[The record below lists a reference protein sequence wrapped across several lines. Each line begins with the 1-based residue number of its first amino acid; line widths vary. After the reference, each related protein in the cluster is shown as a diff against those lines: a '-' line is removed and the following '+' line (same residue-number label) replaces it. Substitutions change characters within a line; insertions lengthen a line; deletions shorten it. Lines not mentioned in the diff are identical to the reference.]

1 MRNTKI
7 VATIGPASESPA
19 VLAAL
24 LEAGMNVAR
33 LNFSHG
39 NHAEHRAKV
48 TALREVSARLDKP
61 VAILQDLAGPKIRV
75 GEIAGGSVRLAP
87 GSEFRLRLA
96 GGPGDASGVSVNQ
109 PRLIEEVRPG
119 DHLLLADGA
128 LELEVLTQTGE
139 ELVTRVL
146 VGGLLGSRKGITLPS
161 RTLSVASMTEKDA
174 VDLGL
179 GMALGVDFVALSFV
193 RDAEDLA
200 HCRRAMAKHGDP
212 VPLIAKIEKHE
223 ALVNMDAIIAAADGI
238 MVARGDLGVETPL
251 ARVPT
256 VQKQLIA
263 KCNRAG
269 IPVITAT
276 QMLGSMAASP
286 RPSRAEVTDVAN
298 AILDGT
304 DAVMLSEETAIGA
317 YPVEAVATMDRIA
330 QETETVFPYATWGER
345 VAHSAR
351 QGIREAVAQGAC
363 ALAEAI
369 DAAAII
375 PFTRT
380 GGTAQLVAKYRP
392 RVPILAPCSLPATR
406 RRLLLSWGVLP
417 LASERL
423 TDSEAML
430 RHACEVAK
438 ATGLVASGQRVV
450 LTAGLPVGSEGV
462 TNTIR
467 AAVLD

>member
-1 MRNTKI
+1 MRKTKI
-7 VATIGPASESPA
+7 VATIGPASDSPA
-19 VLAAL
+19 LIAAL
-24 LEAGMNVAR
+24 IEAGLDVAR

-39 NHAEHRAKV
+39 TPAEHRAKIA
-48 TALREVSARLDKP
+48 ALREAAARLDRP
-61 VAILQDLAGPKIRV
+61 VAILQDLAGPKIRI
-75 GEIAGGSVRLAP
+75 GEVAGGAVRLEA
-87 GSEFRLRLA
+87 GAEFRLRPGA
-96 GGPGDASGVSVNQ
+96 GPGDAGGVGVNT
-109 PRLIEEVRPG
+109 PSLIAEVEPG

-128 LELEVLTQTGE
+128 LELEVLAHAGE

-161 RTLSVASMTEKDA
+161 RSLSVASLTEKDKT
-174 VDLGL
+174 DLAL
-179 GMALGVDFVALSFV
+179 GMELGVDFVALSFV
-193 RDAEDLA
+193 RSAEDLA
-200 HCRRAMAKHGDP
+200 ACRRVMAVHGEP
-212 VPLIAKIEKHE
+212 LPLIAKIEKHE
-223 ALVNMDAIIAAADGI
+223 ALANMDAIVAAADGV

-251 ARVPT
+251 ARVPA

-276 QMLGSMAASP
+276 QMLGSMVTSP

-304 DAVMLSEETAIGA
+304 DAVMLSEETATGA
-317 YPVEAVATMDRIA
+317 HPVAAVAMMDRIA
-330 QETETVFPYATWGER
+330 RETETVFPYATWGER

-351 QGIREAVAQGAC
+351 QGLREAVAQGAC

-392 RVPILAPCSLPATR
+392 RVPILAPCSLAATR
-406 RRLLLSWGVLP
+406 RRLALSWGVLP
-417 LASERL
+417 LASERFA
-423 TDSEAML
+423 DSEAML

-438 ATGLVASGQRVV
+438 ATGLVASGQRAV
-450 LTAGLPVGSEGV
+450 LTAGLPVGAEGV